1 MKFIDNGK
9 KVTDLKIAYVGG
21 GSRGWA
27 RGLMSDLAQSE
38 RMTGTVYL
46 YDIDFAAAKANETI
60 GNGIYDREDVI
71 GKWHYK
77 AVKTLEEA
85 LDGANFV
92 VISILPGTF
101 DEMASDVHLP
111 EQYGIYQSVGDSV
124 GPGGIVRAL
133 RTIPMYKVIAE
144 GIAKCCPDAW
154 VINYTNPMSLC
165 TAALYAYFPKIKA
178 FGCCHEVFGTQ
189 KILGLAYQEKY
200 GKFLEREDVNINVL
214 GVNHFT
220 WITAAHYH
228 DEDLMPVYKEF
239 VDKHYEEGYIV
250 DSSTHWMNNTFV
262 SAERV
267 KFDLFKRYG
276 VIAAAGDRHLAE
288 FCPGDWYLK
297 DPETVKFWKFGLTTV
312 DWRRKDLKE
321 KIEKTERLL
330 AGTEKFEIR
339 VTGEEGV
346 RQMEAILGLRP
357 LVTNVNLPNQGQIP
371 DLPLGVVVETNAVF
385 SPRGVQP
392 VCAGPLPKGVDALV
406 RRVVYEQQL
415 TLEAA
420 ITGDYELAYRAFVND
435 ANVNLPLDKS
445 RELFTQMLKNTAK
458 YLPDYAPAYV
468 RSK

>member
-144 GIAKCCPDAW
+144 GIKKCCPEAW

-346 RQMEAILGLRP
+346 RQMEAILGLRS

>member
-1 MKFIDNGK
+1 MKYIDNGK
-9 KVTDLKIAYVGG
+9 KVTDMKIAYVGG

-38 RMTGTVYL
+38 RMSGTVYL
-46 YDIDFAAAKANETI
+46 YDLDFAAAKANEII
-60 GNGIYDREDVI
+60 GNGIYDREDVV
-71 GKWHYK
+71 GKWHYR
-77 AVKTLEEA
+77 AVETLEEA

-101 DEMASDVHLP
+101 DEMESDVHLP
-111 EQYGIYQSVGDSV
+111 EKYGIYQSVGDSV

-144 GIAKCCPDAW
+144 GIAKCCPEAW

-165 TAALYAYFPKIKA
+165 TAALYTYFPKIKA

-220 WITAAHYH
+220 WITDARYH
-228 DEDLMPVYKEF
+228 NEDLMSVYKEF

-288 FCPGDWYLK
+288 FCPGNWYLK
-297 DPETVKFWKFGLTTV
+297 DPETVKQWKFGLTTV

-330 AGTEKFEIR
+330 SGEEKFEIR

-346 RQMEAILGLRP
+346 RQMEAILGLRS

-392 VCAGPLPKGVDALV
+392 VCAGPLPKGVDSLV

-420 ITGDYELAYRAFVND
+420 VTGDYELAYRAFAND
-435 ANVNLPLDKS
+435 ANVEIPLAES
-445 RELFTQMLKNTAK
+445 RELFTQMVKNTAK
-458 YLPDYAPAYV
+458 YLPDYA
-468 RSK
+468 KIK

>member
-346 RQMEAILGLRP
+346 RQMEAILGLRS

>member
-346 RQMEAILGLRP
+346 RQMEAILGLRS

-420 ITGDYELAYRAFVND
+420 ITGDYELAYRAFVTD